1 MDDDVVWVKCRLH
14 GEPARIVRELK
25 AKGVAYGVRELVI
38 QGLMALEEKTLEREI
53 RQSRNQLEKRGGERE
68 R

>member
-1 MDDDVVWVKCRLH
+1 MKELVEDVVWVKCRLR

-25 AKGVAYGVRELVI
+25 ARGVAYGVRELVI

-53 RQSRNQLEKRGGERE
+53 RLSRRAIRE
-68 R
+68 D